1 MKKPKKQLGYVAL
14 IAVLIIGAAVLNIS
28 LSSVIV
34 SITNNMNGLSYQ
46 NLSQATALSH
56 ACGEKALMDL
66 KENEAYAGNETVN
79 LGNGTCEVLV
89 VENLGDQSRVIKT
102 IGRVNNTIRKTR
114 IEISSINPDI
124 NIVSWQEVTDF

>member
-46 NLSQATALSH
+46 NLSQATSLSH

-66 KENEAYAGNETVN
+66 KENESYAGNEIIN
-79 LGNGTCEVLV
+79 LGNGTCEVLAI
-89 VENLGDQSRVIKT
+89 ENLGDQSRIIKT
-102 IGRVNNTIRKTR
+102 IGRVNGATRKTR
-114 IEISSINPDI
+114 IEISSINPSM
-124 NIVSWQEVTDF
+124 NIVAWQEVNDF